1 MKTLKLLLILVLLLA
16 AQKSRAGEYYE
27 SHVNARAMALGN
39 AFTSLV
45 EDDEALFY
53 NPAGIAKNGGVFWKV
68 ADPRGGFS
76 SMDALKQYSNLSDPT
91 LFSTTLQKLYGK
103 PIYMQ
108 GGGKTAVSVPFF
120 MAAYYVDIDASIM
133 ADNPVSPTLD
143 VSFIK
148 DSGVA
153 FGTGFPIGPFIQYG
167 IALKRIT
174 REGSRKS
181 YGPSV
186 IADVAAGTSDPDVI
200 FRDLLNKGTGYAMDM
215 GWNFT
220 FPAPVQPTFSLV
232 WKNIGNTK
240 FTPALGS
247 EAPPTEQQ
255 EWILGS
261 SLMVDLGLFHIAPS
275 LDFKHAND
283 TEEQLGKKVHLG
295 VEFGLP
301 LLDLRVGLNQGY
313 LSYGAGIDL
322 GFLQV
327 DAASWGTE
335 VGGYPGQLESRRF
348 MIQASIVLGLD
359 FGLGASGSTSAK
371 KAAAAGGSSGK
382 AGSRTS
388 SWGRKVK
395 QRR

>member
-16 AQKSRAGEYYE
+16 AQKSRAGEFYE
-27 SHVNARAMALGN
+27 SHINARAMALGN
-39 AFTSLV
+39 AYTSLV

-53 NPAGIAKNGGVFWKV
+53 NPAGIAKNGGVFWKL
-68 ADPRGGFS
+68 ADPRGALS
-76 SMDALKQYSNLSDPT
+76 SVDALTQYADLSDAT
-91 LFSTTLQKLYGK
+91 QFASTLQNLYGE
-103 PIYMQ
+103 PIYLQ
-108 GGGKTAVSVPFF
+108 GGGKTAVSIPFF

-148 DSGVA
+148 DTGIA

-167 IALKRIT
+167 VVLKKIT
-174 REGSRKS
+174 REGARNS

-186 IADVAAGTSDPDVI
+186 IADIAAGNSDPDVI
-200 FRDLLNKGTGYAMDM
+200 FEDLLHKGTGYAMDM

-220 FPAPVQPTFSLV
+220 FPAPVQPTFSFV
-232 WKNIGNTK
+232 WKNMGNTK
-240 FTPALGS
+240 FTPAEGS
-247 EAPPTEQQ
+247 PAPPTEKQ

-261 SLMVDLGLFHIAPS
+261 SIMVDLGLIHIAPS
-275 LDFKHAND
+275 LDFKHIND
-283 TEEQLGKKVHLG
+283 TDEQLGKKVHMG
-295 VEFGLP
+295 VEVGLP

-322 GFLQV
+322 GFMQI

-359 FGLGASGSTSAK
+359 LGLGASGSTSAK
-371 KAAAAGGSSGK
+371 KAAAGGGSSK
-382 AGSRTS
+382 SGSRS
-388 SWGRKVK
+388 PSWGRKLK